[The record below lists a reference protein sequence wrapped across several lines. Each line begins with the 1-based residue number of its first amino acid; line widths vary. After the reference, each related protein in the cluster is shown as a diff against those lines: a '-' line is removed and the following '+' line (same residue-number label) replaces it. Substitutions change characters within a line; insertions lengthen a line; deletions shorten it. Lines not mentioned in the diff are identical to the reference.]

1 MSARTSATRILLAA
15 AAALGGGTACAGGA
29 GAVDDAE
36 APDPRLAELDRIR
49 RDWDSRARLWGDLED
64 RLPPLLAP
72 FGAGDASA
80 WDTAVRRLRALPAHL
95 LVDPIPRLLPDAAS
109 RGARGERARRE
120 LALLGELYAASAGF
134 RRPDPAAWAEA
145 RERLVTLGA
154 PGVDG
159 AAVRLVL
166 RLHPL
171 DVPADEVSLVQ
182 EHLAALPDRALH
194 VLAAALERA
203 NPMVRERL
211 LPVFARKG
219 AGAVPALLELLAHPE
234 PGVRATAIR
243 ALRAIPDPRAVAAL
257 LPVAA
262 LGQPWG
268 LRSEALLALGS
279 SGDARAR
286 APLLAAVSD
295 PDVSVARF
303 AAEGTGALLAGSEDL
318 EAARALV
325 VLAGR
330 PGDEAAEAREA
341 ALKALRRVTGVKG
354 GGRAT
359 FEEWLRARQGTG

>member
-1 MSARTSATRILLAA
+1 MRIRRSAARVFLAA
-15 AAALGGGTACAGGA
+15 AALSGGPACAGGA
-29 GAVDDAE
+29 DPADDPE
-36 APDPRLAELDRIR
+36 PPDPQIAALDRVR
-49 RDWDSRARLWGDLED
+49 RDWDSRAKLWRELED

-72 FGAGDASA
+72 FGESA
-80 WDTAVRRLRALPAHL
+80 PEAWEAAARRLRGLPAEL
-95 LVDPIPRLLPDAAS
+95 QVDPLPRLLPDAAS
-109 RGARGERARRE
+109 RGARGDRARRE
-120 LALLGELYAASAGF
+120 LALLGELYAAVAGF
-134 RRPDPAAWAEA
+134 RKPDPAAWAEA
-145 RERLVTLGA
+145 RARLVALGA

-182 EHLAALPDRALH
+182 EHLAALPDRALL

-234 PGVRATAIR
+234 AGVRATAIR

-257 LPVAA
+257 LPLAA
-262 LGQPWG
+262 PGQPWG
-268 LRSEALLALGS
+268 LRSEALLALGN
-279 SGDARAR
+279 SGDPRAR
-286 APLLAAVSD
+286 APLLAAVAD

-303 AAEGTGALLAGSEDL
+303 AAEGTGTLLAGSGDV
-318 EAARALV
+318 EAARVLIAL
-325 VLAGR
+325 AAR
-330 PGDEAAEAREA
+330 PGDDASEAREA
-341 ALKALRRVTGVKG
+341 ALRALRRLTGVKG

-359 FEEWLRARQGTG
+359 FEDWLRSREGRS